1 MLHTLQYCAEVYPI
15 VNTLNTP
22 DMLFVNTL
30 KTPDMLFVNK
40 LNTPSLARVNND
52 LLYHD

>member
-1 MLHTLQYCAEVYPI
+1 MLF
-15 VNTLNTP
+15 VNKLNTP
-22 DMLFVNTL
+22 DMLFVNT
-30 KTPDMLFVNK
+30 